1 MRTQFFCHTLLL
13 FAAALFFSGS
23 AQAYCF
29 REAGARYHVSPQ
41 LLRAIAQVE
50 SGMDPHAIGNNRDR
64 QGRVTSRDF
73 GLMQINSAH
82 LARLKA
88 MGVIRDERDLLTQPC
103 LNVQTGAWILAQH
116 LQVCGLTWQC
126 LGSYNAG
133 FADGNQARR
142 MLYARKVYSI
152 WLASR

>member
-1 MRTQFFCHTLLL
+1 MSFKHLLYSLLL
-13 FAAALFFSGS
+13 LTAFCISTS

-29 REAGARYHVSPQ
+29 QEAGARYHVSPQ

-50 SGMDPHAIGNNRDR
+50 SGMNPHAIGYNRNR
-64 QGRVTSRDF
+64 QGNITSRDF
-73 GLMQINSAH
+73 GLMQINSTH
-82 LARLKA
+82 LAKLKA
-88 MGVIRDERDLLTQPC
+88 MG
-103 LNVQTGAWILAQH
+103 
-116 LQVCGLTWQC
+116 GLTWQC